1 MKINKIFYGKH
12 YIDKLDKKSV
22 LKSLNSNFLTGG
34 NLVNL
39 FEKKFKNL
47 LKCNY
52 AVSCSN
58 ATAGLFLAFKAID
71 LKPGDIV
78 IMPVINFISSYSMA
92 KSLGAKI
99 FLCDVDSLNGQ
110 IYANNIIDCIQKNK
124 IKKIKAIV
132 TMYLGGYV
140 ENNIDVYKLKK
151 KLKCYLIEDSC
162 HALGAKYTFKEKKYL
177 LGSCQHS
184 DLAIFSF
191 HPVKSITTGEG
202 GLVTTNSKQLSKKIQ
217 LLKNHGIIRNIKKY
231 WDYDISNL
239 GYNYRLSD
247 INCAL
252 GLSQLKKLN
261 QFITRRKKIYNYYYK
276 NSLKFNDFL
285 KIIKYNNKSSGYH
298 LLLAKV
304 NFGKLKSNKDELIK
318 YFIKNKIFIHYHYK
332 PIYKYSFYEEKL
344 NLNNF
349 VGSENFYKNT
359 ITLPLYYKL
368 NFGQIDYFFKIFQK
382 FINIK
387 IK

>member
-110 IYANNIIDCIQKNK
+110 IYANNIIDCMQKNK

-140 ENNIDVYKLKK
+140 ENNIDMYKLKK

-304 NFGKLKSNKDELIK
+304 NFDKLKSNKDELIK

>member
-110 IYANNIIDCIQKNK
+110 IYANNIIDCMQKNK

-140 ENNIDVYKLKK
+140 ENNIDMYKLKK

-276 NSLKFNDFL
+276 NSLKFNNFL

-304 NFGKLKSNKDELIK
+304 NFDKLKSNKDELIK